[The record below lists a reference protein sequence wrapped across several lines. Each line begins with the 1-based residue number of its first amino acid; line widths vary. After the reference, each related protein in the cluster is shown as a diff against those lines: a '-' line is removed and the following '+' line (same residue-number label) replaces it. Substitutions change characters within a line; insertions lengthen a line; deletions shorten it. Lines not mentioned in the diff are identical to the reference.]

1 LFVCLF
7 VCFNMT
13 TPEKATEYLA
23 RVNWKSLV
31 EFMTAEAILNRPMD
45 PVQFCRDILG
55 AKLAERGQVEFRP
68 EQITDWLR
76 NCYTEA
82 TALVDEHGVIHG
94 KAVEKSPQSVQEQL
108 IDMRRKAN
116 AMQKLLDASRTI
128 ATLDPLQATD
138 NIVTE
143 TCRILN
149 CDRATI
155 FTLDDVSHELV
166 LCAAE
171 GARNIRVP
179 VGQGIAGS
187 VAATG
192 ESINIVDAY
201 SDSRFNS
208 SADQATGYHTTTI
221 LCMAISNNDG
231 KIVGVLQ
238 AINKKDGQFGIVDE
252 EVMSMLSMQA
262 AIALQNATL
271 FKHAEKQSEKF
282 RALLDMIRA
291 MQGEMGVNSLI
302 FTITQRTPKIIDADR
317 CTLYLVDNAQR
328 ALYAMQGE
336 VNIRISMEQG
346 IAGSVA
352 TTGNLINITDAYDN
366 PSFNQAVDKKSGYR
380 TKAILCVPIKC
391 EDVTIGVIQL
401 INKMEG
407 QGIFTEEDEEMMQVF
422 LSIAGPILASSHLY
436 QQLQGKGKGKGDNEM
451 PGTLPKQ
458 AKQTKP
464 SMSGFAEGEDEEEDA

>member
-1 LFVCLF
+1 
-7 VCFNMT
+7 MS
-13 TPEKATEYLA
+13 TPEKATEYLS

-31 EFMTAEAILNRPMD
+31 EWMTAEAILNRPSD

-55 AKLAERGQVEFRP
+55 SKLAERGATEFRP

-94 KAVEKSPQSVQEQL
+94 KQIEKSPQSMQEQL
-108 IDMRRKAN
+108 IDMKRKTN
-116 AMQKLLDASRTI
+116 GMQKLLDASRTI
-128 ATLDPLQATD
+128 ATLDPLEATD
-138 NIVTE
+138 NIITE

-155 FTLDDVSHELV
+155 FTLDEISHELI

-171 GARNIRVP
+171 GIRNIRVP

-192 ESINIVDAY
+192 ETINIVDAY
-201 SDSRFNS
+201 SDIRFNS

-221 LCMAISNNDG
+221 LCMPINNNEG
-231 KIVGVLQ
+231 KIVGVVQ
-238 AINKKDGQFGIVDE
+238 AINKKDGQFGVVDE
-252 EVMSMLSMQA
+252 EVMGMLACQA
-262 AIALQNATL
+262 AIALQNANL
-271 FKHAEKQSEKF
+271 FRQAEKQSEKF
-282 RALLDMIRA
+282 RSLLDMIRA

-317 CTLYLVDNAQR
+317 CTLYLVDNIQK

-352 TTGNLINITDAYDN
+352 STGNLLNIEDAYDN
-366 PSFNQAVDKKSGYR
+366 PAFNQSVDKKSGYR

-391 EDVTIGVIQL
+391 EDVVIGVIQL
-401 INKMEG
+401 INKTDG
-407 QGIFTEEDEEMMQVF
+407 QGIFTAEDEEMMQVF
-422 LSIAGPILASSHLY
+422 LSIAGPIMASSHLY
-436 QQLQGKGKGKGDNEM
+436 QQLQGKGKTKSDNEM
-451 PGTLPKQ
+451 PGTLPNKQ
-458 AKQTKP
+458 P
-464 SMSGFAEGEDEEEDA
+464 SSKIQALSGMAEGDEEEEEEN

>member
-1 LFVCLF
+1 
-7 VCFNMT
+7 M
-13 TPEKATEYLA
+13 
-23 RVNWKSLV
+23 
-31 EFMTAEAILNRPMD
+31 
-45 PVQFCRDILG
+45 
-55 AKLAERGQVEFRP
+55 
-68 EQITDWLR
+68 
-76 NCYTEA
+76 
-82 TALVDEHGVIHG
+82 VDEHGVIHG
-94 KAVEKSPQSVQEQL
+94 KTVEKSPQSLQEQL

-138 NIVTE
+138 NIITE

-155 FTLDDVSHELV
+155 FTLDEASHELV

-171 GARNIRVP
+171 GIRNIRVP

-192 ESINIVDAY
+192 ETINIVDAY
-201 SDSRFNS
+201 SDSRFNN
-208 SADQATGYHTTTI
+208 SADLATGYHTTTI
-221 LCMAISNNDG
+221 LCMPITDMDG
-231 KIVGVLQ
+231 KVVGVLQ
-238 AINKKDGQFGIVDE
+238 AINKKDGQFGVVDE
-252 EVMSMLSMQA
+252 EVMAMLAMQA
-262 AIALQNATL
+262 AIALQNANL
-271 FKHAEKQSEKF
+271 FRQAEKQSEKF
-282 RALLDMIRA
+282 RSLLDMIRA

-317 CTLYLVDNAQR
+317 CTLYLVDNVQK

-352 TTGNLINITDAYDN
+352 SSGQLLNIEDAYEN
-366 PSFNQAVDKKSGYR
+366 PNFNQAVDKKSGYR

-391 EDVTIGVIQL
+391 EDVVIGVIQL

-407 QGIFTEEDEEMMQVF
+407 MGIFTPEDEDMMQVF
-422 LSIAGPILASSHLY
+422 LAIAGPILASSHLY
-436 QQLQGKGKGKGDNEM
+436 QQLQGKGKAKNDSEM
-451 PGTLPKQ
+451 PGTLQ
-458 AKQTKP
+458 NRAP
-464 SMSGFAEGEDEEEDA
+464 SHKAMTLSGFAEGDEDAEEN